1 MKKSCLI
8 IILLCFIITFQLLAT
23 GSPNK
28 TGFSQDSLTHLD
40 IPDRPQDAI
49 EGSEFVNQITGLSIR
64 KREIAIVEQILSG
77 NVPDFSR
84 KLTSITLS
92 SDNHEL
98 TFYTVND
105 YLAIGS
111 QEDYIYIPMM
121 PSTAQHLADQL
132 NCSLPTKKLV
142 DIIYSRADIKLDPQP
157 ISWSE
162 ENITVP
168 VFMDHTDLI
177 KQQLQEKEYN
187 RPLDSLIA
195 GHKKDIIISKKIYSN
210 DRDYDRVVIYGWHR
224 SEGDPIQPVYNGH
237 SSHYA
242 DYSHGVRLLSKIVS
256 INGEKDSIQNVL
268 KDADLASILSSEGVI
283 NKPYYPDS
291 DWFVSIQNRSANLLK
306 SLKLYQNYPNP
317 FNPSTTIKYGL
328 PKGSHVRI
336 SIYNLNGELIKT
348 LIDNHKSAGYH
359 KSTWNARD
367 VPTGVYFYQI
377 KADKFTDVK
386 KCILIK

>member
-1 MKKSCLI
+1 MKKLSLIVILSSFLI
-8 IILLCFIITFQLLAT
+8 ITQLLAT
-23 GSPNK
+23 GSTNK

-84 KLTSITLS
+84 KLTPVTLNT
-92 SDNHEL
+92 DNHEL
-98 TFYTVND
+98 TFYTLND
-105 YLAIGS
+105 YMAIGS
-111 QEDYIYIPMM
+111 QEDYIYMPMM

-142 DIIYSRADIKLDPQP
+142 DIIYSQADIKLDPQP

-177 KQQLQEKEYN
+177 KQQLQEKDYN
-187 RPLDSLIA
+187 RPVDSLIA

-224 SEGDPIQPVYNGH
+224 SKGDPIQPVYNGH
-237 SSHYA
+237 SAHYA
-242 DYSHGVRLLSKIVS
+242 DYSHGVRLLSNIVS
-256 INGEKDSIQNVL
+256 IDGEKDSIQNVL
-268 KDADLASILSSEGVI
+268 KDADLASLLSSEGVI

-291 DWFVSIQNRSANLLK
+291 DWFVSVEDRSTNFPK
-306 SLKLYQNYPNP
+306 SFQLYQNYPNH
-317 FNPSTTIKYGL
+317 FNPTTTIKYQL
-328 PKGSHVRI
+328 SDASDVKI
-336 SIYNLNGELIKT
+336 SIYNLNGELIETIVNDHKT
-348 LIDNHKSAGYH
+348 AGYH
-359 KSTWNARD
+359 TTTWNATGA
-367 VPTGVYFYQI
+367 PTGVYFYKI
-377 KADKFTDVK
+377 KAGNFTDVK
-386 KCILIK
+386 KCILMK